1 MPRLSPRRSQFR
13 ALANAAGIVA
23 GALCMNVSGAENGA
37 KENLTRHPYY
47 PYLAP
52 APPLMEMD
60 TGDHVDR
67 RMARLAH
74 ALFPELAQGT
84 LPATEFGAI
93 WKGDPFGSVVLFR
106 ESDGGGSLV
115 ETREIEVG
123 EVFLRDMTQDETPDI
138 TIKSKALHPDIATG

>member
-23 GALCMNVSGAENGA
+23 GVLCISVSGVGNGA
-37 KENLTRHPYY
+37 TKNPTRPPHH

-52 APPLMEMD
+52 APPLTEMD
-60 TGDHVDR
+60 TGDLVDR
-67 RMARLAH
+67 GMVRLARV
-74 ALFPELAQGT
+74 LFPELAQGT

-106 ESDGGGSLV
+106 ESDGGGSLI

-123 EVFLRDMTQDETPDI
+123 GVFL
-138 TIKSKALHPDIATG
+138 A